1 MAWVCKSCTWL
12 NTNSDHLAC
21 SMCNT
26 KRINSPDENEAG
38 EPSTSQLVGGI
49 DIPVS
54 SMDNNTQPCNI
65 NDTDHSIN
73 TGVDD
78 SNDKSPQQ
86 FDNRKQSH
94 APSQEDQND
103 IKQIQ
108 DGTSKDGGGKKKKWD
123 AFASLQSNYESS
135 DDDNS
140 ANDGSIKDK
149 EEINDGRVRNNNNA
163 GWNAFASFE
172 QNYES
177 SDESESGSSSSDD
190 DSEEE
195 EECDGCSVEDDGHY
209 GDLVDS
215 EEDEMKQDGSLKINS
230 IVECVDLL
238 DSEDDEQIEQ
248 QEDDNSV
255 CELDVKM
262 PAGKDI
268 PGKENKS
275 DKKRRSTLRK
285 RSPPKHP
292 EAYTIDIGDSDSEL
306 SEVESRPLPSPE
318 LARQQRQMPSWQRRR
333 RSTPIQASSNGFNL
347 KNASDYECMNGRNDV
362 IGGSGTGVN
371 GVRLAKKKGD
381 DTTVATGTKRKSGGR
396 RKRRATSLPG
406 LSMTTETTTTSEPTT
421 KRRRKSTASKT
432 TSSKAKA
439 PKTKRRR
446 KRSYKKRSTKRRGGN
461 TGGNAW
467 AARERGVRGGQR
479 RGNAGAAAPY
489 MAIAK
494 QEPLLANIGGAS
506 IQF

>member
-1 MAWVCKSCTWL
+1 MSWTCNKCTWL
-12 NTNSDHLAC
+12 NTNGLVC

-26 KRINSPDENEAG
+26 ERVENNGSG
-38 EPSTSQLVGGI
+38 EPSTSQQVGGN

-54 SMDNNTQPCNI
+54 SIEDNTQPCNI
-65 NDTDHSIN
+65 NDTHKSVN
-73 TGVDD
+73 TGAGNN
-78 SNDKSPQQ
+78 NDESLQQ
-86 FDNRKQSH
+86 FDNIKQQP
-94 APSQEDQND
+94 APSQEEEEQAD
-103 IKQIQ
+103 IKR

-135 DDDNS
+135 DDDDDS
-140 ANDGSIKDK
+140 ADDGSNINKDK
-149 EEINDGRVRNNNNA
+149 EEVNDSRRGQRNNNNNA

-177 SDESESGSSSSDD
+177 SDESESGSDD
-190 DSEEE
+190 DSEEGE
-195 EECDGCSVEDDGHY
+195 ESEGCSIEDEEHY
-209 GDLVDS
+209 GDLIDS
-215 EEDEMKQDGSLKINS
+215 EDEKEKESSLKINS

-238 DSEDDEQIEQ
+238 DSEDEEQDDQRE
-248 QEDDNSV
+248 EDDNSV

-262 PAGKDI
+262 PAGKDMT
-268 PGKENKS
+268 GKENNKS
-275 DKKRRSTLRK
+275 DKKRRSRVSK

-318 LARQQRQMPSWQRRR
+318 LARQQRQIPSWQRR
-333 RSTPIQASSNGFNL
+333 RSTPIQASNGFNL
-347 KNASDYECMNGRNDV
+347 KNASDYACMNGRNDV
-362 IGGSGTGVN
+362 TGGSGTGVN

-381 DTTVATGTKRKSGGR
+381 DTTTTTGTKRKSGGR

-406 LSMTTETTTTSEPTT
+406 LSMTTETTTSKPTT
-421 KRRRKSTASKT
+421 KRRRKTTASKT

-439 PKTKRRR
+439 PKAKGRR
-446 KRSYKKRSTKRRGGN
+446 KRSYKRRSTKRRGGN
-461 TGGNAW
+461 ANAW

-479 RGNAGAAAPY
+479 RGNTGSAAPY

>member
-1 MAWVCKSCTWL
+1 
-12 NTNSDHLAC
+12 
-21 SMCNT
+21 MCNAE
-26 KRINSPDENEAG
+26 RIENDVSG
-38 EPSTSQLVGGI
+38 EPSTSQLSGI
-49 DIPVS
+49 DIPAS
-54 SMDNNTQPCNI
+54 SIEVEGNTQPCDI
-65 NDTDHSIN
+65 NYNNNTHQSIN
-73 TGVDD
+73 TGVD
-78 SNDKSPQQ
+78 NESPQQ
-86 FDNRKQSH
+86 FDNRKQPH
-94 APSQEDQND
+94 APTQEDQND
-103 IKQIQ
+103 IKQN
-108 DGTSKDGGGKKKKWD
+108 GKSKDGGGKKWD
-123 AFASLQSNYESS
+123 AFASLQSNFESS
-135 DDDNS
+135 DDDDS
-140 ANDGSIKDK
+140 AEDRSIKDK
-149 EEINDGRVRNNNNA
+149 EEINDGRVRNNNNNA

-195 EECDGCSVEDDGHY
+195 EESDGCRIEDDGHY
-209 GDLVDS
+209 GDLVDN
-215 EEDEMKQDGSLKINS
+215 EEDEMKKENSLKINS
-230 IVECVDLL
+230 IVECVELL
-238 DSEDDEQIEQ
+238 DSEDDEQNEQ

-262 PAGKDI
+262 PAGKDMT
-268 PGKENKS
+268 GKENNKS
-275 DKKRRSTLRK
+275 DKKRRRK

-306 SEVESRPLPSPE
+306 SEVESRPIPSPE
-318 LARQQRQMPSWQRRR
+318 LARQQRQLPSWQQRKR

-347 KNASDYECMNGRNDV
+347 KKASDYACMNGRNDLS
-362 IGGSGTGVN
+362 GGSGTGVN

-381 DTTVATGTKRKSGGR
+381 DTTTTTGTKRKSGGR

-406 LSMTTETTTTSEPTT
+406 LSMTTETTTSKPTT
-421 KRRRKSTASKT
+421 KRRRKTTASKT

-439 PKTKRRR
+439 PGAKRRR

-479 RGNAGAAAPY
+479 RGNTGSAAPY

>member
-12 NTNSDHLAC
+12 NTNSLVC
-21 SMCNT
+21 SMCNI
-26 KRINSPDENEAG
+26 KRVENDAD
-38 EPSTSQLVGGI
+38 EPSTSQLVSGI

-54 SMDNNTQPCNI
+54 SMDNNTQPCNF
-65 NDTDHSIN
+65 NNADKSIN
-73 TGVDD
+73 TDVDD
-78 SNDKSPQQ
+78 NNDKSPQQ
-86 FDNRKQSH
+86 FDNRKQPH
-94 APSQEDQND
+94 APTQEDQND

-108 DGTSKDGGGKKKKWD
+108 DTSKDGGGKKKKWD

-135 DDDNS
+135 DDDDS
-140 ANDGSIKDK
+140 ADDGSIKDK
-149 EEINDGRVRNNNNA
+149 EEINDGRDRNKNNA

-177 SDESESGSSSSDD
+177 SDESESDSSSSDD
-190 DSEEE
+190 DSVEEE
-195 EECDGCSVEDDGHY
+195 ESDGCSVEDDGHY

-215 EEDEMKQDGSLKINS
+215 EEDEMKKESSLKINS

-238 DSEDDEQIEQ
+238 DSEDDEQNEQ

-262 PAGKDI
+262 PAGKDMT
-268 PGKENKS
+268 GKENNKS
-275 DKKRRSTLRK
+275 EKKRRSRLRK

-292 EAYTIDIGDSDSEL
+292 EAYTIDIEDSDSEL

-318 LARQQRQMPSWQRRR
+318 LARQQRQMPSWQKRR
-333 RSTPIQASSNGFNL
+333 RSTPIQSSNGNL
-347 KNASDYECMNGRNDV
+347 KKASDYACMNGRNDV

-381 DTTVATGTKRKSGGR
+381 DTTVATSTKRKSGGR

-406 LSMTTETTTTSEPTT
+406 LSMTTETTTSKPTT
-421 KRRRKSTASKT
+421 KRRRKTTASKT
-432 TSSKAKA
+432 TSSKSKA
-439 PKTKRRR
+439 PGAKRRR
-446 KRSYKKRSTKRRGGN
+446 KRSYKRRSTKRRGGN
-461 TGGNAW
+461 TGGNNAW

-479 RGNAGAAAPY
+479 RGNAGSAAPY

>member
-1 MAWVCKSCTWL
+1 
-12 NTNSDHLAC
+12 
-21 SMCNT
+21 MCNAE
-26 KRINSPDENEAG
+26 RIENDVSG
-38 EPSTSQLVGGI
+38 EPSTSQLSGI
-49 DIPVS
+49 DIPAS
-54 SMDNNTQPCNI
+54 SIEVEGNTQPCDI
-65 NDTDHSIN
+65 NYNNNTHQSIN
-73 TGVDD
+73 TGVD
-78 SNDKSPQQ
+78 NDNDESPQQ
-86 FDNRKQSH
+86 FDNRKQPH
-94 APSQEDQND
+94 APTQEDQND
-103 IKQIQ
+103 IKQN
-108 DGTSKDGGGKKKKWD
+108 GKSKDGGGKKWD
-123 AFASLQSNYESS
+123 AFASLQSNFESS
-135 DDDNS
+135 DDDDS
-140 ANDGSIKDK
+140 AEDRSIKDK
-149 EEINDGRVRNNNNA
+149 EEINDGRVRNNNNNA

-177 SDESESGSSSSDD
+177 SDESESGSSDD
-190 DSEEE
+190 DS
-195 EECDGCSVEDDGHY
+195 DGCSIEDDGHY

-215 EEDEMKQDGSLKINS
+215 ESEDEKGKQSSLKINS

-238 DSEDDEQIEQ
+238 DSEDEEQDDQRE
-248 QEDDNSV
+248 EDDKSSV

-268 PGKENKS
+268 PGKENYKS
-275 DKKRRSTLRK
+275 DKKRRSRLRK

-306 SEVESRPLPSPE
+306 SEVESRPIPSPE
-318 LARQQRQMPSWQRRR
+318 LARQQRQLPSWQQRKR
-333 RSTPIQASSNGFNL
+333 RSTPIQASNGNL
-347 KNASDYECMNGRNDV
+347 KKASDYACMKGRNDLT
-362 IGGSGTGVN
+362 GGSGTGVN

-381 DTTVATGTKRKSGGR
+381 DTTTTSSTNRTGGK

-406 LSMTTETTTTSEPTT
+406 LSMTTETTTSKPTT
-421 KRRRKSTASKT
+421 KRRRKTTASKT

-439 PKTKRRR
+439 PKAKGRR

-461 TGGNAW
+461 ASGRGNNSNAW

-479 RGNAGAAAPY
+479 RGNAGSAAPY

>member
-1 MAWVCKSCTWL
+1 
-12 NTNSDHLAC
+12 
-21 SMCNT
+21 MCNI
-26 KRINSPDENEAG
+26 KRINSPDENDVSGA
-38 EPSTSQLVGGI
+38 PSTSQLVGI
-49 DIPVS
+49 DIPAS
-54 SMDNNTQPCNI
+54 SMDTNTQLCNF
-65 NDTDHSIN
+65 NNADKSMN
-73 TGVDD
+73 TGVD
-78 SNDKSPQQ
+78 NDVDESPQQ
-86 FDNRKQSH
+86 FDNRKQPH
-94 APSQEDQND
+94 APSRKEDQND

-135 DDDNS
+135 NDDDS
-140 ANDGSIKDK
+140 ADDGSIKDK

-177 SDESESGSSSSDD
+177 SDESESGSSSDD
-190 DSEEE
+190 DSVEGEES
-195 EECDGCSVEDDGHY
+195 DGCSIEDDGHYGDLVDSEEDGHY

-215 EEDEMKQDGSLKINS
+215 EEDEMKKESSLKINS

-238 DSEDDEQIEQ
+238 DSEDEEQDDQ
-248 QEDDNSV
+248 QKDDNSV

-268 PGKENKS
+268 PGKENNKS
-275 DKKRRSTLRK
+275 DKKRRSRLRK

-306 SEVESRPLPSPE
+306 SEVESRPLPSPQ
-318 LARQQRQMPSWQRRR
+318 LARQQRQMPSWERRR

-347 KNASDYECMNGRNDV
+347 KNASDYACMNGRNDLT
-362 IGGSGTGVN
+362 GGSGTGVN
-371 GVRLAKKKGD
+371 GVRLAKKKGN
-381 DTTVATGTKRKSGGR
+381 DTTTATTGTKRKSGGR

-406 LSMTTETTTTSEPTT
+406 LSTTTKTTTSKPTT
-421 KRRRKSTASKT
+421 KRRRKTTASKA
-432 TSSKAKA
+432 TSSKAKVPGA
-439 PKTKRRR
+439 KRRR

-479 RGNAGAAAPY
+479 RGNAGSAAPY